1 MFVCEPAVTFIVTTT
16 SPETVAPDAR
26 SAPAAFLTL
35 WIETDGCVTVAT
47 VTVTSADFVGSA
59 IDETVTVAVPD
70 ATAVTTQLV
79 GLETTVTTAVL
90 LETHD
95 VPAATSAAEPVS
107 VLVIVVV
114 PCGERLTVVGET
126 VIVTAGFVTVSVAKA
141 CFVGSAVEV
150 AVMTVVPALFFAVAT
165 PVVAFTVATVVSDD
179 VKVFAVFVFPVTFAT
194 KVNVPPTSI
203 VAAGGLIVIAVWPG

>member
-1 MFVCEPAVTFIVTTT
+1 M
-16 SPETVAPDAR
+16 
-26 SAPAAFLTL
+26 
-35 WIETDGCVTVAT
+35 
-47 VTVTSADFVGSA
+47 
-59 IDETVTVAVPD
+59 
-70 ATAVTTQLV
+70 TAW
-79 GLETTVTTAVL
+79 L

-150 AVMTVVPALFFAVAT
+150 AVMTVVPALFFAVTT
-165 PVVAFTVATVVSDD
+165 PVVAFTVATVVSEDE
-179 VKVFAVFVFPVTFAT
+179 KVFAVFAFPVTFAT